1 MEARFQHVVI
11 DGSHYVAVEGA
22 NMVARSAY
30 GIDLSIPMFVLIV
43 HPKELAVLRMGIRV
57 CTGVLPLLYKSVRL
71 MWVRVQMSELMN
83 TSGVAC
89 DMCIT
94 SIVRLR

>member
-1 MEARFQHVVI
+1 VEARCQHVMI
-11 DGSHYVAVEGA
+11 DGSHHVAVEGA
-22 NMVARSAY
+22 KMVARSAY
-30 GIDLSIPMFVLIV
+30 GIDSSIPMFVLIV
-43 HPKELAVLRMGIRV
+43 DPKELGVLRMGIRV

-71 MWVRVQMSELMN
+71 MWLCDQMSELMN

-89 DMCIT
+89 DMCFK